1 MRMAYADLTVAEL
14 KDLLR
19 ERGLPV
25 SGKKADLIARLS
37 ESDDAPSEETVEAEP
52 EEEDNGDDVSPT
64 DDSSDEVEGDYQEV
78 GFDEEGDFEEWDE
91 LHTARQKPVLDES
104 TKLALKMR
112 SEQSKKQPKFRRQ
125 EWFRYRRLS
134 KTGYRKPKGD
144 DSSMRKN
151 RKYRSPMARVGY
163 GKVAAARGLH
173 PSGFEEVLVHKADH
187 LDGLDPERQAVRI
200 GSSVGNRKRS
210 RIHER
215 ADELGL
221 RVLNRRQI
229 DKRGDL

>member
-1 MRMAYADLTVAEL
+1 MAYENLTVAEL
-14 KDLLR
+14 KELLR

-25 SGKKADLIARLS
+25 SGKKADLVSRLS
-37 ESDDAPSEETVEAEP
+37 EGEDTIDEAPEETPQEEPQADVP
-52 EEEDNGDDVSPT
+52 EEESTEDET
-64 DDSSDEVEGDYQEV
+64 SDEEEDYEEE
-78 GFDEEGDFEEWDE
+78 DYEEEGDFEEWDE
-91 LHTARQKPVLDES
+91 LHTARQKPVLDDS
-104 TKLALKMR
+104 TKSALKMR

-134 KTGYRKPKGD
+134 KTGYRKPRGD

>member
-1 MRMAYADLTVAEL
+1 MRMAYENLTVAEL
-14 KDLLR
+14 KELLK

-37 ESDDAPSEETVEAEP
+37 EGEETAEEAPEEPQEEAQTDVPDETPSEDETS
-52 EEEDNGDDVSPT
+52 EEED
-64 DDSSDEVEGDYQEV
+64 DYEE
-78 GFDEEGDFEEWDE
+78 EEGDFEEWDE
-91 LHTARQKPVLDES
+91 LHTARQKPVLDDS
-104 TKLALKMR
+104 TKSALKMR

-134 KTGYRKPKGD
+134 KTGYRKPRGD